1 MRVVSILMACL
12 ACGAL
17 ATAMAQTTSTTAATP
32 APATTASTP
41 VTAPPASAAPAAT
54 SAAPATAASA
64 AAPDTSMM
72 DKKMISRGYKP
83 AMAGNER
90 VYCRKEDQIGTHLPQ
105 KKVCL
110 TAQQAEQ
117 AEHDAKEVTE
127 QMQRTNKPVGGT

>member
-1 MRVVSILMACL
+1 MRLVSIVIGCL
-12 ACGAL
+12 ACGAV
-17 ATAMAQTTSTTAATP
+17 ATAIAQTTSTTAATP
-32 APATTASTP
+32 APSRTASAP
-41 VTAPPASAAPAAT
+41 ATAPPASAAPAAT
-54 SAAPATAASA
+54 SAAPATAAV

-72 DKKMISRGYKP
+72 VKKMISRGYKP

-117 AEHDAKEVTE
+117 AEHDAKEMTE